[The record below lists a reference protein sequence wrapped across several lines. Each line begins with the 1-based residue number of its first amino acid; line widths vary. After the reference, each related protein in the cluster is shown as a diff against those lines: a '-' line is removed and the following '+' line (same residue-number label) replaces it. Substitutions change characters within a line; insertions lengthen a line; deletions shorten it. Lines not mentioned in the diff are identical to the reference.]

1 MKHEY
6 HEGLEAK
13 ERFDKLATR
22 FFRAPKPI
30 VKPATK
36 PVRKPKKTKCYVAC
50 AVYTAIML
58 NETPFE
64 FSARANRLLKAACP
78 SKDDS
83 QFFSSCM
90 A

>member
-64 FSARANRLLKAACP
+64 FMTPVTMSMVLGLVYYRGLDEHTR
-78 SKDDS
+78 SGT
-83 QFFSSCM
+83 
-90 A
+90 